1 MRMKKTI
8 VRLAT
13 FISRWIGAARKPL
26 SLAVLLLACNVPIS
40 LAQQSAAQPS
50 GSPQPPIRI
59 EITQP
64 AERPSSSEKWI
75 SLIEKITWPVV
86 VVLGVFVFRKPLS
99 NFLDVIGKR
108 ATEISIGSLGIKL
121 PTMSEAQLGEDVLTF
136 RAADTFMVISSSA
149 KSSLFRMF
157 EEPGKYEF
165 VAINLGRGEMWL
177 SSRLYIF
184 ATMLQRMKSL
194 RCIVI
199 LGAGADTESQF
210 IGATTPDKI
219 RWGLAMIQPW
229 LEVAYAQAY
238 AQVSQQLAAS
248 GLPPVTNENGG
259 MVADTA
265 EQLVKGFITNL
276 TINPPAPLTFDW
288 VTFAL
293 NQPPEHATW
302 LSREYLEP
310 SLGYILWRDT
320 IVASETKKEA
330 KSLLRCSAPYV
341 AKVKKNGE
349 FLSLIDRVAF
359 LDEVMGKIGDKLET
373 KD

>member
-1 MRMKKTI
+1 
-8 VRLAT
+8 
-13 FISRWIGAARKPL
+13 
-26 SLAVLLLACNVPIS
+26 
-40 LAQQSAAQPS
+40 
-50 GSPQPPIRI
+50 
-59 EITQP
+59 
-64 AERPSSSEKWI
+64 
-75 SLIEKITWPVV
+75 

-165 VAINLGRGEMWL
+165 VAINLGRGEKWL

-194 RCIVI
+194 RCVVI

-229 LEVAYAQAY
+229 LDVAYAQAY

-276 TINPPAPLTFDW
+276 TINPPVPLTFDW
-288 VTFAL
+288 VTFAP
-293 NQPPEHATW
+293 NQPSEHATW

-310 SLGYILWRDT
+310 SLGYTLWRET